1 MSLYNE
7 VLKAN
12 APIRKTHS
20 EFFGDYADLNNYLP
34 PSQQVIRNYQLGRLE
49 LFQKIAIKDAEKTQ
63 QINKF
68 LQSAGRFNRSN
79 EFDKAIENAIDQIYN
94 NILPEIRTSG
104 ALSQNTLIANDALR
118 KRTIERLF
126 QLEILLK
133 QLQNNTGELIS
144 GTYINQLHSLFQEI
158 PGTTVE
164 EVMKHFFLLQGE
176 ILEELGTKW
185 FNDKIP
191 KNIQVKAISTGQLNI
206 SKKGQHISDMI
217 ILNIDEVNIQDSI
230 EISFKIGQ
238 KGENKTL
245 SLKNFLSLLETYTG
259 TNQIILQDSELD
271 KLTQFIVMGIQAKSG
286 ARQKPWNV
294 HSKNTWVSIRDF
306 KVDSI
311 IYVFQ
316 RLDDLR
322 RSWDQNNKQMK
333 IQSPAYQAFA
343 DYGVA
348 SVLDKILH
356 LSQSDNQYLL
366 TPKGFI
372 TYTERILE
380 MYKGEKYSFTMKQVK
395 LDDNLFRKKPVD
407 LVQS

>member
-1 MSLYNE
+1 MIKWN
-7 VLKAN
+7 LK
-12 APIRKTHS
+12 
-20 EFFGDYADLNNYLP
+20 
-34 PSQQVIRNYQLGRLE
+34 
-49 LFQKIAIKDAEKTQ
+49 
-63 QINKF
+63 NK
-68 LQSAGRFNRSN
+68 
-79 EFDKAIENAIDQIYN
+79 
-94 NILPEIRTSG
+94 
-104 ALSQNTLIANDALR
+104 
-118 KRTIERLF
+118 
-126 QLEILLK
+126 
-133 QLQNNTGELIS
+133 
-144 GTYINQLHSLFQEI
+144 
-158 PGTTVE
+158 
-164 EVMKHFFLLQGE
+164 
-176 ILEELGTKW
+176 
-185 FNDKIP
+185 
-191 KNIQVKAISTGQLNI
+191 
-206 SKKGQHISDMI
+206 KKGQYISDMI
-217 ILNIDEVNIQDSI
+217 VLNMDEVNIQDSI

-245 SLKNFLSLLETYTG
+245 PLKNFLSLLETYTG
-259 TNQIILQDSELD
+259 TKQIILQDSELD
-271 KLTQFIVMGIQAKSG
+271 KIIQFIVMGIQAKSG

-366 TPKGFI
+366 TPNGFI
-372 TYTERILE
+372 TYAERILE

-407 LVQS
+407 LL

>member
-7 VLKAN
+7 VLRSN
-12 APIRKTHS
+12 APIRKTYS

-34 PSQQVIRNYQLGRLE
+34 PSQQAIRNYQLSRLE

-68 LQSAGRFNRSN
+68 LQSAGRFNRGN
-79 EFDKAIENAIDQIYN
+79 EFDKIIEKAIDQIYN
-94 NILPEIRTSG
+94 NILPDIRTSG
-104 ALSQNTLIANDALR
+104 ALSQKKLIANNALR
-118 KRTIERLF
+118 KRTIERLS

-133 QLQNNTGELIS
+133 QLQNNTGEPIS
-144 GTYINQLHSLFQEI
+144 GTYINQLYSLFQEV

-164 EVMKHFFLLQGE
+164 EVMKNFFLLQGE
-176 ILEELGTKW
+176 LLEELGTKW
-185 FNDKIP
+185 FNDRIP
-191 KNIQVKAISTGQLNI
+191 KNIQAKAISTGQLNI
-206 SKKGQHISDMI
+206 SKKGQYISDMI
-217 ILNIDEVNIQDSI
+217 VLNMDEINVQDSI

-238 KGENKTL
+238 NGENKTL
-245 SLKNFLSLLETYTG
+245 PLKNFLSLLESYTG
-259 TNQIILQDSELD
+259 TKQIILQDSELD
-271 KLTQFIVMGIQAKSG
+271 KITQFVVMGIQAKSG

-294 HSKNTWVSIRDF
+294 RSKNTWVSIRDF

-366 TPKGFI
+366 TPNGFI
-372 TYTERILE
+372 TYAERILE

-407 LVQS
+407 LV